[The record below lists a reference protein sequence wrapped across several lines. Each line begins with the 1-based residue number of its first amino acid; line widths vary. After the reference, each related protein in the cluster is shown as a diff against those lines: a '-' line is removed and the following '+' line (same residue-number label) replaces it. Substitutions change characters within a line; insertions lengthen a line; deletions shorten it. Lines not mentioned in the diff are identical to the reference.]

1 MAFGSLTGTGNHPTA
16 NSVDLE
22 WVNDNTVES
31 RDVLVQYYSG
41 GWVTLYTEAYNAT
54 TKTVSIDNNTSYT
67 FRVRLV
73 SGGITI
79 TTSNELTMG
88 NWQDTETATA
98 TMSSSSSED
107 IGYTDTDTET
117 ITMSSSSGEVGTYS
131 DTDTETLTVSDSATA
146 AAVTPLS
153 TTFRYYYGSFEGKVY
168 AESDELYSD
177 DGTAIDAKWESKDLD
192 FGDAFPEMNDRKK
205 TVHKVRLVYVDK
217 SNAAS
222 VEMGISTDGGTTWTT
237 RNKSVG
243 TGDGTT
249 KNTEFFF
256 MITGVYFRFRIR
268 NNSATDAFQWTRF
281 IPFFVDAGEDF

>member
-1 MAFGSLTGTGNHPTA
+1 MSDYLSNLTGTGNHPTA

-22 WVNDNTVES
+22 WENDSNHTYTI
-31 RDVLVQYYSG
+31 VQYDNN
-41 GWVTLYTEAYNAT
+41 GWVTLYTLAASAT
-54 TKTVSIDNNTSYT
+54 TKTVSVDNNTEYD
-67 FRVRLV
+67 FRILD
-73 SGGITI
+73 GDLQPTNTLTI
-79 TTSNELTMG
+79 G

-243 TGDGTT
+243 TGDGKT

-256 MITGVYFRFRIR
+256 MVTGVYFRFRIR
-268 NNSATDAFQWTRF
+268 NKSATDAFQWTRF